1 MGKSLKNMK
10 NYLELSNVATIARRC
25 FVKNGFD
32 GAMTVLGI
40 VIAAYVSSANNSIW
54 IISAGLGVS
63 VAMGLSGFFGAYIT
77 EESERSITLNKLEKS
92 MLKKLDKSVLGRA
105 EKFATLWVALI
116 DGLSPFIIAMI
127 SLIPF
132 VLSILKIIP
141 ISYAI
146 YSSLGITL
154 FILFLLGIY
163 LGRVSKKNIMIS
175 GFKMLV
181 AGLILTLISF
191 FFKLAS

>member
-1 MGKSLKNMK
+1 MFEFLKK
-10 NYLELSNVATIARRC
+10 FKYYLNISKVTPISRRC

-32 GAMTVLGI
+32 GAMTALGI
-40 VIAAYVSSANNSIW
+40 IVGAYISSVTNSLW
-54 IISAGLGVS
+54 IISAGIGVS
-63 VAMGLSGFFGAYIT
+63 IAMGLSGFFGAYIT
-77 EESERSITLNKLEKS
+77 EESERSITLNNLEKS
-92 MLKKLDKSVLGRA
+92 MLKKLDKSVIGKA